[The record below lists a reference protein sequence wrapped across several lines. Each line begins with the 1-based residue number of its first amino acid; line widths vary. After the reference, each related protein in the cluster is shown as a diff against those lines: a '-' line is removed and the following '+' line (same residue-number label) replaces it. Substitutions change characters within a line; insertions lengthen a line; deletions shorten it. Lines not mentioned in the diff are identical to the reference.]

1 MQTLPLSLG
10 PGFRG
15 RARVETPRAS
25 SQRQLQ
31 TKEQT
36 ICLQKFKVNYIYA
49 LSKLK
54 TLQK

>member
-31 TKEQT
+31 TKEQA